1 MHIST
6 SNYNVYV
13 ENTFIAIIITVVF
26 SFFQYSCSLV
36 GVSYLQELY
45 SNGDNHRLEVLH
57 SSATSEAVTVEFI
70 TSISSSPELE
80 QMGLRNCTLLAK
92 MEDLIASEL
101 AGNWH
106 TLKHHVQDNFRLPD
120 KLRGVIN
127 RQKTSIEEFEHNVLR
142 RSVSG
147 GDDDKCPEG
156 VCDKE
161 ISKEKDDFDVGELF
175 KQYVSPIRYDNFIV
189 IL

>member
-1 MHIST
+1 M
-6 SNYNVYV
+6 
-13 ENTFIAIIITVVF
+13 F

-101 AGNWH
+101 ARNWH
-106 TLKHHVQDNFRLPD
+106 TLKHHVQDDFRLPD